1 MRAIIPSGRAVHA
14 SMPLR
19 CIGVGRLPSCS
30 EVSTMQWLHM
40 RCEQGRGQ
48 CDIPILVSCCDLVAG
63 EALVTF
69 LLWQVMVDAVC
80 CM

>member
-1 MRAIIPSGRAVHA
+1 
-14 SMPLR
+14 
-19 CIGVGRLPSCS
+19 
-30 EVSTMQWLHM
+30 MQWLHM

-63 EALVTF
+63 EALVAF